1 MKPVLF
7 RFAFTDK
14 ELMRFEADNLP
25 HFYDKLH
32 LHPELQI
39 TLILKSEGTFIAGD
53 YIGNF
58 KPGDIFIIG
67 SNLPHVMRN
76 TDAYFDGKK
85 NMRAESLSLFT
96 NEKLFQDQFL
106 NYKETQ
112 VLKKFLDRAKFGLK
126 VEGDTKT
133 MLTSLMWRLK
143 TASGFDKFMQ
153 LFEILKLLS
162 ESKTTRVLNKHLNAE
177 AYSEKEGKRMMDVFQ
192 FTFNE
197 SHRIITIDEVASIAH
212 LSTTAFCRYF
222 KTHTRK
228 TYIEFLNEIRIN
240 NACMMLQKEDAAVT
254 EVCYQVGF
262 NNLSNFNRAFK
273 KIMKQTPMEY
283 RESGE

>member
-39 TLILKSEGTFIAGD
+39 TLVLKSEGTFIAGD
-53 YIGNF
+53 YIGSF
-58 KPGDIFIIG
+58 KPGDIFILG
-67 SNLPHVMRN
+67 PNLPHVLRN
-76 TDAYFDGKK
+76 ADRYFEGKK
-85 NMRAESLSLFT
+85 NLRAESLALYT
-96 NEKLFQDQFL
+96 NEKLFGESFL
-106 NYKETQ
+106 NYKETEA
-112 VLKKFLDRAKFGLK
+112 LKKFLERAKYGLK
-126 VEGDTKT
+126 VEGETKKILT
-133 MLTSLMWRLK
+133 EQLWKLKTVTSL
-143 TASGFDKFMQ
+143 DKFIL
-153 LFEILKLLS
+153 LFEILKLLV
-162 ESKTTRVLNKHLNAE
+162 ESKSTKVLNKHLNPE
-177 AYSEKEGKRMMDVFQ
+177 AYSEKEGKRMMDVFH

-197 SHRIITIDEVASIAH
+197 SYRAISVDEVAAIANM
-212 LSTTAFCRYF
+212 STTAFCRYF

-240 NACMMLQKEDAAVT
+240 NACMLLQKKDAVVT
-254 EVCYQVGF
+254 QVCYQVGF

-273 KIMKQTPMEY
+273 KIMRQTPMEY
-283 RESGE
+283 KEG

>member
-14 ELMRFEADNLP
+14 ELMRFEVDHIP

-39 TLILKSEGTFIAGD
+39 TLVLKSEGTFIAGD
-53 YIGNF
+53 YIGSF

-67 SNLPHVMRN
+67 SNLPHILRN
-76 TDAYFDGKK
+76 GERYFKGEK
-85 NMRAESLSLFT
+85 NLHAESLALYL
-96 NEKLFQDQFL
+96 NEQSFRDHFL
-106 NYKETQ
+106 NYKEMEPF
-112 VLKKFLDRAKFGLK
+112 KKFLERAKHGLK
-126 VEGDTKT
+126 VEGETKKL
-133 MLTSLMWRLK
+133 LTTQMWKMK
-143 TASGFDKFMQ
+143 TATGPDRFIL

-162 ESKTTRVLNKHLNAE
+162 ESKTTKVLNKHLNRE
-177 AYSEKEGKRMMDVFQ
+177 VYTEKEGKRMMDVFQ
-192 FTFNE
+192 FTFKE
-197 SHRIITIDEVASIAH
+197 SHRAISVNEVAAIANM
-212 LSTTAFCRYF
+212 STTAFCRYF

-240 NACMMLQKEDAAVT
+240 NACMLLQKDDASVT
-254 EVCYQVGF
+254 QVCYQVGF

-273 KIMKQTPMEY
+273 KIMKKTPMEY
-283 RESGE
+283 REVRE